1 MKITVV
7 PRNYIC
13 RMMNQDPKWYMDKWI
28 ISIFSS
34 PYCCPNGAFSP
45 VPAADNVCHLQFDD
59 VTEKDIL
66 DEPVQHF
73 NSDLAQK
80 IKRFIENIQDD
91 GSREMFVH
99 CDAGVSRSGAVGIL
113 LNEYFNKFLT
123 NNVEDA
129 EFFLHNNPQVMG
141 NPEVTRILKNTL
153 FEVDYKMLF
162 TDHDFDSDGEM
173 ILKDVLI

>member
-13 RMMNQDPKWYMDKWI
+13 RMMIQDPKWYMDKWI

-80 IKRFIENIQDD
+80 IKKFIENIQDD
-91 GSREMFVH
+91 GRREMFIH

-129 EFFLHNNPQVMG
+129 EFSSITTLKLWGTLRLLAFL
-141 NPEVTRILKNTL
+141 RILCLRLITKCFSPIMTL
-153 FEVDYKMLF
+153 IVMVK
-162 TDHDFDSDGEM
+162 
-173 ILKDVLI
+173 